1 MSSKTPLSARSL
13 KHPAIRVLP
22 ADDDRPL
29 WSVMIPTYNARA
41 DYLEE
46 TLRSVLQQDPG
57 PEQMQIEVVDDCS
70 TGMDVASLVKAIAGE
85 RVQFS
90 RTPRNLGLAGCWN
103 ACIERSR
110 GQWVHI
116 LHQDDWVLPGFYA
129 RFEALIKTVQGIDAA
144 FARHLHADADGHW
157 TSIGPLVR
165 RNTGEFRDFDIWT
178 ATWVPMQCA
187 AVVVKRSTY
196 EKLGGYRN
204 DIPYVLDWEMWCRI
218 AASGRWGYVAHP
230 GAVYR
235 EHDQSETTRLRNSGE
250 AHETLLKGGQI
261 ARSHFSSELQTQT
274 KVGFRNAFVNNV
286 LGDAIALYVEGN
298 LKDAGR
304 LLESFHGEAMKSNR
318 RWDWLWL
325 RLRVKIKPLRQLFG
339 HA

>member
-1 MSSKTPLSARSL
+1 
-13 KHPAIRVLP
+13 
-22 ADDDRPL
+22 
-29 WSVMIPTYNARA
+29 MIPTFNPRP
-41 DYLEE
+41 DYLED
-46 TLRSVLQQDPG
+46 TLHSVLQQDPG

-70 TGMDVASLVKAIAGE
+70 TGMDVAALVKAIAGE

-90 RTPRNLGLAGCWN
+90 RTAKNLGLAGCWN

-116 LHQDDWVLPGFYA
+116 LHQDDWVLPGFYTQ
-129 RFEALIKTVQGIDAA
+129 FEALIKTVQGIDAA

-196 EKLGGYRN
+196 EKLGGYRT

-235 EHDQSETTRLRNSGE
+235 EHDQSETTRLRKSGE
-250 AHETLLKGGQI
+250 AHQVLLEGGQI

-274 KVGFRNAFVNNV
+274 QLGFRNAFVNNV

-304 LLESFHGEAMKSNR
+304 LLESFNSEAMKSNR

-339 HA
+339 HT